1 MAQRARLP
9 GARAVRGLTAA
20 LPPVFLAGAG
30 LGLWSWGLLRAVA
43 SSEMEAPRRQTG
55 SAPAAGPRY
64 APAAS
69 IRGDGRGHSTP
80 TVSTRRD
87 GPAPPRQRQPA
98 ASAWLRPG
106 AAAQL
111 RICER
116 ESRRGVRR
124 GGEVAAGRE
133 RGRRGGELG
142 FGLGEGLAG
151 WWEGVF
157 ENNFGWF
164 LQK

>member
-1 MAQRARLP
+1 MAQRVRLP

-30 LGLWSWGLLRAVA
+30 LGLWSWGLLRAAA

-87 GPAPPRQRQPA
+87 GPAPPRQRQSA

-106 AAAQL
+106 TAAQL

-142 FGLGEGLAG
+142 FGLAG
-151 WWEGVF
+151 C
-157 ENNFGWF
+157 
-164 LQK
+164 

>member
-1 MAQRARLP
+1 MAQRVRLP

-20 LPPVFLAGAG
+20 LPPVFLVGAG
-30 LGLWSWGLLRAVA
+30 LGLWSWGLLRAAA

-69 IRGDGRGHSTP
+69 TRGDDRGHSTP
-80 TVSTRRD
+80 AMSTRRD

-111 RICER
+111 QICER
-116 ESRRGVRR
+116 EREPEGREKGR
-124 GGEVAAGRE
+124 GGGSGRRERAAGR
-133 RGRRGGELG
+133 RVGGG
-142 FGLGEGLAG
+142 VG
-151 WWEGVF
+151 WVVGGGV
-157 ENNFGWF
+157 
-164 LQK
+164 